1 MLISCIRSYPRV
13 EPMILLTFLSID
25 LPSNRLNTS
34 AVKSV
39 GVDPLFKSSHA
50 LLPKIALYIISP

>member
-1 MLISCIRSYPRV
+1 
-13 EPMILLTFLSID
+13 
-25 LPSNRLNTS
+25 LNTP

-39 GVDPLFKSSHA
+39 GVDPLFKSSLA